1 VIFSGRKSEGA
12 DVHQSGG
19 ESSWIIRFY
28 EGEAPDDRGRSLRQ
42 IWRWPDEKF
51 ERVHDYI
58 EWLFPLPEPSSFNP
72 EAPILDEETIREF
85 RTRPEL
91 RASLRSSF
99 LRMLAF

>member
-1 VIFSGRKSEGA
+1 MIFSGRKSEGA

-72 EAPILDEETIREF
+72 EAPILDEQTIREF
-85 RTRPEL
+85 RS
-91 RASLRSSF
+91 SLNSAQACAAHY